1 MTTASPPSAFVA
13 DPVIPSR
20 DLLLDRETVS
30 EIIGRITHHEGAM
43 EWCSLRR
50 AKYRVGES
58 MRVVYDVIADG
69 REYVMSARTF
79 ANCAGAFHEA
89 EANAE
94 PVHGMPS
101 VAHDPGTDT
110 VWWTVPNDRK
120 LRNLATLLN
129 PPVRVRRTSGVA
141 WDQSRLVEY
150 APERSATVRL
160 LDARGQTSGYAKA
173 YRDRDV
179 LDVAGQ
185 YNRVAAS
192 VAILDGIRTPRA
204 LGWARPD
211 RIVVLEPMR
220 GRPWTQ
226 QPDDLR
232 LLAMARFGSA
242 LANVHSLPSD
252 FGRGPFQRYRLDR
265 VLNSADLV
273 AMARPDVAPAMGR
286 LREKLAGGRPDAGA
300 TVCLHGDVHANNVL
314 FYGDEVHMIDFDQG
328 GSGAAAADIGSMLAS
343 LMTIGRTTPAI
354 SVDGLAEQ
362 FLDGYSAI
370 LPLPSDAE
378 LRWYTA
384 AAFVAERAIRAVNRV
399 NYATLAV
406 LPELLEMADAVLMG
420 RLDFGA

>member
-79 ANCAGAFHEA
+79 ANSAGAFHEA

-120 LRNLATLLN
+120 LRNLATLLT

-192 VAILDGIRTPRA
+192 VAMLDGIRTPRA

-273 AMARPDVAPAMGR
+273 AMARPDVGPAMGR
-286 LREKLAGGRPDAGA
+286 LREKLAGGLPDAGA

-354 SVDGLAEQ
+354 AVDGLAEQ